1 MLVNYK
7 NVTILQDDVTVL
19 ENIDFQAEEGELIYL
34 IGKVGSGKSSLL
46 KTLYCELDIEDAQTA
61 NVLNFDL
68 MTIRRKDIP
77 LLRRNMGIVFQD
89 FQLLHDRTVKKN
101 CEFVLRATAWK
112 KQEDIDERITNV
124 LQTVGMED
132 KINKMPH
139 ELSGGEQQR
148 IAIARALLNDPK
160 IIIADEPTGNLDSET
175 AEGIVALMNDIS
187 KKGATVI
194 MSTHN
199 TNIIEKFPGTIYR
212 CEECKLIKD

>member
-34 IGKVGSGKSSLL
+34 TGKVGSGKSSLL
-46 KTLYCELDIEDAQTA
+46 KTLYCELDIEEAQTA

-77 LLRRNMGIVFQD
+77 LLRRNMGVVFQD
-89 FQLLHDRTVKKN
+89 FQLLHDRAVKKN

-112 KQEDIDERITNV
+112 KQKDIDERITNV